1 MTSRSDRLTRRNLLR
16 AAAAAAATGA
26 LTFNAASARPDK
38 SADLETELERQGVVG
53 AFAHL
58 DVTADRLTMAHAA
71 RAGER
76 LIPAS
81 TFKIANSLIAI
92 ETGVVADERHV
103 FRWDGQPRS
112 FKAWEQDMTL
122 RQAIPASNVPV
133 FQEIARR
140 VGLNQYREWLD
151 KLEYGNGLVGDA
163 VETFWL
169 DGPLKISAVEQTSF
183 LAALALGQLPI
194 SKRAQDL
201 VKDMLRVETRTG
213 RTLYAKSGWCFSTK
227 PQIGWWVGWVEAPDR
242 VDTFALNMDMASAED
257 APRRITAAKSMLA
270 ALNVY

>member
-1 MTSRSDRLTRRNLLR
+1 MTSRSDSLTRRKLLQ
-16 AAAAAAATGA
+16 AAAAVTATGA
-26 LTFNAASARPDK
+26 LPLYAAGTRPDT
-38 SADLETELERQGVVG
+38 SAELETELKRQGVVG
-53 AFAHL
+53 TFAHL
-58 DVTADRLTMAHAA
+58 DLKTDRLTMAHAA

-76 LIPAS
+76 MIPAS

-92 ETGVVADERHV
+92 ETGVVADEREV
-103 FRWDGQPRS
+103 FRWNGQPRS

-133 FQEIARR
+133 FQQIARR

-194 SKRAQDL
+194 SKRSQDL

-213 RTLYAKSGWCFSTK
+213 RTLYAKSGWCFSTQ

-242 VDTFALNMDMASAED
+242 VDTFALNMDMTRAED